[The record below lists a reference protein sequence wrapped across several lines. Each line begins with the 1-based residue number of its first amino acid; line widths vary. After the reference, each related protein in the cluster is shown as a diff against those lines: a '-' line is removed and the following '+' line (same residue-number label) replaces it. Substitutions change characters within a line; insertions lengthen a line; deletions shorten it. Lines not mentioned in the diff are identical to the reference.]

1 MLTGLHYKEAD
12 FGLLC
17 WQASPGVQQPIT
29 TSRGHA
35 ACGARANAHCS
46 SNRVTRSNAVP
57 LKIRTTRKRWRRH
70 RRTLCRIRP
79 ADKILKEMT
88 NIFASGP
95 PSCVT
100 GPSSPT
106 HFCDMIRKISG
117 RHLKIQNSPAGEDI
131 PALDGFGTGTKG
143 FVEMNAASS
152 YF

>member
-1 MLTGLHYKEAD
+1 
-12 FGLLC
+12 
-17 WQASPGVQQPIT
+17 
-29 TSRGHA
+29 
-35 ACGARANAHCS
+35 
-46 SNRVTRSNAVP
+46 VP
-57 LKIRTTRKRWRRH
+57 LNIRTTRKRWRHH
-70 RRTLCRIRP
+70 RRTLYRIRP

-117 RHLKIQNSPAGEDI
+117 RRLKIQNSPAGVNI
-131 PALDGFGTGTKG
+131 PALDGFGTVSKG
-143 FVEMNAASS
+143 FVEMNAAGS